1 MKKIHRKLVSG
12 LASIHHLISTIFSLL
27 YIGNSRFCPLCQKK
41 FSKFL
46 SYGSPLRSDA
56 RCPRCGSLE
65 RHRFLWLFLEE
76 RTDFFGSQ
84 GRRMLHIAPEKCF
97 EPRFKKVFRDGYL
110 TADLNNSRAM
120 EKMDITNIPYPDE
133 TFDIIYCSHVLEH
146 IPDDKKALREL
157 NRVLKN
163 NGWAII
169 LVPIEGKTT
178 YEDPS
183 IVTPEARLAAFG
195 QIDHVRIYG
204 EDYFERLE
212 KTGFKTEVITLEQI
226 ADKVKAENMGLSLAA
241 GEIFYSKKNIKN
253 VVLS

>member
-1 MKKIHRKLVSG
+1 
-12 LASIHHLISTIFSLL
+12 
-27 YIGNSRFCPLCQKK
+27 
-41 FSKFL
+41 
-46 SYGSPLRSDA
+46 
-56 RCPRCGSLE
+56 
-65 RHRFLWLFLEE
+65 
-76 RTDFFGSQ
+76 
-84 GRRMLHIAPEKCF
+84 MLHIAPEKCF